1 MLKMKKIYPLFFVFL
16 FLGPLVHGQG
26 LILLDADGN
35 DITGD
40 TLYVH
45 GDAHANLIKGDLF
58 FHNDSDE
65 DMQVMVRKV
74 EVDILEGTFNAFC
87 WDDYCFSPEVYESPD
102 PIILPPGETSSDT
115 DFYLEYYPQGQVGIS
130 IIDYEF
136 FSRNDAFEEVIATV
150 VFETTDPTSVTE
162 ADANGVY
169 LSSPHPNPA
178 NSQTMFRYSLPHG
191 SGEALLEVYSVTG
204 SLLKR
209 VSLPAGGQSIYL
221 DTSDLPGGMSFY
233 SLLVDGRQMASGKL
247 IIQ

>member
-1 MLKMKKIYPLFFVFL
+1 MIRIYSILFVFL
-16 FLGPLVHGQG
+16 FPGSFVQGQG
-26 LILLDADGN
+26 LVLLDGDGN

-40 TLYVH
+40 TLFVH

-65 DMQVMVRKV
+65 DMQVMVRKI
-74 EVDILEGTFNAFC
+74 EVDILEGTYNAFC
-87 WDDYCFSPEVYESPD
+87 WDDYCFSPEVYETTD
-102 PIILPPGETSSDT
+102 PIILAPGETSSDT
-115 DFYLEYYPQGQVGIS
+115 DFYVEYYPQGQVGIS

-136 FSRNDAFEEVIATV
+136 FSRNDGFEEVIATV

-162 ADANGVY
+162 ADGSGIY

-178 NSQTMFRYSLPHG
+178 TGHTVFRYSLPPG
-191 SGEALLEVYSVTG
+191 SREALLQLYSVTG

-209 VSLPAGGQSIYL
+209 VSLPPGGQSISL
-221 DTSDLPGGMSFY
+221 DTDRMPAGLSFY
-233 SLLVDGRQMASGKL
+233 SLVVDGRQTVTGKL